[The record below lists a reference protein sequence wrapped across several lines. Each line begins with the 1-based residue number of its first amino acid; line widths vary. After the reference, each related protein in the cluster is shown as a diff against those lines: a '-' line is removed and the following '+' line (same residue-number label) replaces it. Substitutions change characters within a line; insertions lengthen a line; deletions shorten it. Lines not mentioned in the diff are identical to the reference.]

1 MELKPESKEQIR
13 VSKRKQ
19 KDILVGCDKA
29 IADIQS
35 NLEALQEAMA
45 MQNDVKKKAQDTLNE
60 LDSDFPDVVDAIAT
74 TISDEV

>member
-13 VSKRKQ
+13 LSKQ
-19 KDILVGCDKA
+19 KQEDVIVGCDKA

-45 MQNDVKKKAQDTLNE
+45 MQNDTKKKAQDTLNE
-60 LDSDFPDVVDAIAT
+60 LNSDFPDVVEAT
-74 TISDEV
+74 TLDEV